1 MKTILIVEDE
11 PSIRLILRHFLRS
24 EYQVV
29 EAASAAEAVDLARL
43 NRPDLVLL
51 DLNLQGHRDGLEVG
65 RTLRSEADPALAR
78 VPIVLIT
85 GAVSEIDI
93 AAAMAA
99 GVDGYIQKPFSSL
112 SLLESVRTHLAR
124 EE

>member
-1 MKTILIVEDE
+1 MKTILIVDDE
-11 PSIRLILRHFLRS
+11 PSIRLVLRHFLRS
-24 EYQVV
+24 EYHVV
-29 EAASAAEAVDLARL
+29 EAASPAEAVDQARL

-51 DLNLQGHRDGLEVG
+51 DLNLQGYRDGLEVG

-85 GAVSEIDI
+85 GVVSEADI
-93 AAAMAA
+93 VAAFAA
-99 GVDGYIQKPFSSL
+99 GVDGYIHKPFSSL
-112 SLLESVRTHLAR
+112 SLLELVRIHLAR